1 MIDGL
6 QTALLIVFPA
16 LAILAALSDA
26 TSMTI
31 PNWISAVLVVAFF
44 PAALMAGL
52 PAAQIGISVALGVAA
67 LVAGAGMFALRWIG
81 GGDAKLLAASVLWLG
96 LAGAGAFLIWTA
108 LAGGALALALLGARR
123 MVETTGLPFRKP
135 QWLERLLAPAG
146 DIPYGIAIAAGALAA
161 FPQSGL
167 IRAIESAT

>member
-1 MIDGL
+1 MINGL
-6 QTALLIVFPA
+6 QTALLVLFPA

-31 PNWISAVLVVAFF
+31 PNWISAALALAFF
-44 PAALMAGL
+44 PAALLVGL
-52 PAAQIGISVALGVAA
+52 PTGQIGISVALGVAA
-67 LVAGAGMFALRWIG
+67 LMVGAGMFALHWIG

-96 LAGAGAFLIWTA
+96 LAGAGPFLVWTA
-108 LAGGALALALLGARR
+108 IAGGVLALALLGARR
-123 MVETTGLPFRKP
+123 AVETLGFPFRKP

-167 IRAIESAT
+167 VRALENAT